1 MAETMVLLVEHD
13 DMILG
18 FVRSVLR
25 LNGYHVL
32 PAHNGAEA
40 MRIAD
45 RFGLQRIDLLLT
57 DVDMPTLG
65 GAGLVRRC
73 KQLRPDLKLLCM
85 TDRPGRLADELGDGC
100 QVIEKP
106 FAYTTLLH
114 SVEACLLEEK
124 VLRAAG

>member
-1 MAETMVLLVEHD
+1 MSETMVLVVEYD

-32 PAHNGAEA
+32 TAHNGAEA

-45 RFGLQRIDLLLT
+45 RFGFERIDLLLT

-65 GAGLVRRC
+65 GAGLVRRS

-85 TDRPGRLADELGDGC
+85 TDRPGRLADEMGDGC
-100 QVIEKP
+100 KVIEKP
-106 FAYTTLLH
+106 FAYTTLLR
-114 SVEACLLEEK
+114 SVQACLEEK
-124 VLRAAG
+124 ALRAAG